1 MKRDGMQNLKFIQI
15 VLKIVR
21 VTVDNEPVAS
31 VQSTYDQSM
40 MLILNLHHGDGRG
53 ISQNR
58 LTK

>member
-40 MLILNLHHGDGRG
+40 MTSIFTMVMEEG
-53 ISQNR
+53 SQNN
-58 LTK
+58 